1 MERGENACRCFFF
14 FQLTEWGANVDSNK
28 WSCTSSPDYFWY
40 ALVFFSQI
48 CKTTSGSWQKNLI
61 WLKVKKEERKK
72 ERSSLNKQQSFLNT
86 RVWLRRKRLAPFL
99 SFFQEAGA
107 VEMCWGRRL
116 APQRRRGRQ
125 KSRRERTSASTTGSG
140 KWDQSNERQMPPISH
155 TWTRMIPLVHVDC
168 CAALMAQHL
177 QFNRGSSETIW
188 MLIILS
194 VPLWCLWFT
203 LR

>member
-14 FQLTEWGANVDSNK
+14 FFSWQSEELMLTV
-28 WSCTSSPDYFWY
+28 TSEAAPAVRITSGMLW
-40 ALVFFSQI
+40 FFSLRYAKLPVDRGKRI
-48 CKTTSGSWQKNLI
+48 SSDWR
-61 WLKVKKEERKK
+61 WRRKK
-72 ERSSLNKQQSFLNT
+72 ERKKLTKQTAKLLKHTSLTETKMISAFSF
-86 RVWLRRKRLAPFL
+86 FL
-99 SFFQEAGA
+99 SGGRSSRK
-107 VEMCWGRRL
+107 GRRL

-140 KWDQSNERQMPPISH
+140 KWDQSNERQMPPISN

-194 VPLWCLWFT
+194 LPLWCLWFT